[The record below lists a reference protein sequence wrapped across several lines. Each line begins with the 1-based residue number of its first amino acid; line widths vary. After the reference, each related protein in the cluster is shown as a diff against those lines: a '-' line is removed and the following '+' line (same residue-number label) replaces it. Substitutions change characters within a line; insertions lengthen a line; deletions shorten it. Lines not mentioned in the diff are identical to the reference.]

1 MRKHTGLQRKITVC
15 LALICL
21 TCMAAIAL
29 ASIGDAV
36 WPQADGVNEKSKGG
50 LTVDYSHAQD
60 GYVMVKGPESDK
72 KLKLRISRGKATMT
86 YDLNSN
92 GEYEVFPL
100 QLGSGEYKCVLFKN
114 AKGKKYSQ
122 EGSVSFKAELSRED
136 AAFLCPSQYVNYTAE
151 TQAALLSEEI
161 CAGLESDRE
170 KFEAVRAYIQNN
182 YAYDFVKASTV
193 TGGTMPDIDGCYEK
207 KMGICQDLAAMAAC
221 MLRVQGVPTKLI
233 IGYVGKNYYH
243 AWNGVLIDGE
253 EILYDPTLDL
263 NGISGNQKYTIE
275 RFY

>member
-1 MRKHTGLQRKITVC
+1 MRKHTGLQWKITVC

-36 WPQADGVNEKSKGG
+36 WPQADGVNEKSDGG

-72 KLKLRISRGKATMT
+72 RLKLRISRGKATMT

-100 QLGSGEYKCVLFKN
+100 QLGSGEYQCVLFKN

-122 EGSVSFKAELSRED
+122 EGKVKFKVELSRED
-136 AAFLCPSQYVNYTAE
+136 AAFLCPSQWVNYTAE
-151 TQAALLSEEI
+151 TQAVLLSEEI

-170 KFEAVRAYIQNN
+170 KFDAIRAYIQSN
-182 YAYDFVKASTV
+182 YVYDFVKAATV
-193 TGGTMPDIDGCYEK
+193 TGGTMPDIDGCYET

-221 MLRVQGVPTKLI
+221 MLRVQGIPTKLI

-243 AWNGVLIDGE
+243 AWNGVIIDGE

-263 NGISGNQKYTIE
+263 NAVSGNQKYTIE

>member
-1 MRKHTGLQRKITVC
+1 
-15 LALICL
+15 
-21 TCMAAIAL
+21 MAAIAL

-36 WPQADGVNEKSKGG
+36 WPQADGVNEKSDGG

-60 GYVMVKGPESDK
+60 GYIMVKGPETDK
-72 KLKLRISRGKATMT
+72 RLKLRISRGKSTMT
-86 YDLNSN
+86 YDLNGS

-100 QLGSGEYKCVLFKN
+100 QLGSGEYQCVLFKN

-122 EGSVSFKAELSRED
+122 EGKAKFKVELARED
-136 AAFLCPSQYVNYTAE
+136 APFLCPSQYVNYTAE
-151 TQAALLSEEI
+151 TQAVLLSEEI
-161 CAGLESDRE
+161 CAGLGSDQE
-170 KFEAVRAYIQNN
+170 KFEAVRAYIQSN

-193 TGGTMPDIDGCYEK
+193 EGGTLPDIDGCYEK

-221 MLRVQGVPTKLI
+221 MLRVQGIPTKLV

-243 AWNGVLIDGE
+243 AWNGVIIDGE

-263 NGISGNQKYTIE
+263 NAISGNQKYRIE